1 MASRHDPRS
10 IGQPQIFATGCYDA
24 AMIGSRSTSRRRS
37 AVALTLAC
45 CLFASA
51 CASSGDATKAPPER
65 AGEPAATPAAT
76 PQPAAQQP
84 APASSIDA
92 DALVAAEDRS
102 EEDRKA
108 DERRAPAELLRFCEL
123 APGMRVADIGAGTGY
138 TTELLARAVGPEGV
152 VYGQNTEF
160 IIERFAKQGWAERLA
175 KPVNAAVVSVVRD
188 FSDPLPPELEGQ
200 LDRVVNVLFYHDFE
214 WQGIDRAAHNKAVLR
229 ALKPG
234 GYYVIIDASAREGD
248 GATQSK
254 TLHRVEEALVREELQ
269 AAGFEL
275 AGESDFLRN
284 PADTR
289 DWNALPW
296 RGEGDG
302 QYSDK
307 FALKFRKPG

>member
-1 MASRHDPRS
+1 M
-10 IGQPQIFATGCYDA
+10 T
-24 AMIGSRSTSRRRS
+24 GSRSTSRWLAAS
-37 AVALTLAC
+37 ALTLLVAC
-45 CLFASA
+45 SAAS
-51 CASSGDATKAPPER
+51 DETKAPSPAESPSPTPE
-65 AGEPAATPAAT
+65 PSPTPAPTAA
-76 PQPAAQQP
+76 QPAGDV
-84 APASSIDA
+84 DA
-92 DALVAAEDRS
+92 EAIVAAEDRS
-102 EEDRKA
+102 ADDRKA
-108 DERRAPAELLRFCEL
+108 DERRSPAELLRFCEL

-160 IIERFAKQGWAERLA
+160 IIERFAKKGWEERLA
-175 KPVNAAVVSVVRD
+175 KPVNAKVVSVLRD

-214 WQGIDRAAHNKAVLR
+214 WQGIDRAAHNKSVLR

-234 GYYVIIDASAREGD
+234 GYYIIIDASAREGE

-254 TLHRVEEALVREELQ
+254 TLHRVEERLVREELQ

-275 AGESDFLRN
+275 AGESGFLRN

-296 RGEGDG
+296 RGEGNG

-307 FALKFRKPG
+307 FALKFRKPAG